1 MFDWLF
7 GRKRPAVPGL
17 QKPSGRKP
25 AQSAPMVRAM
35 PKLPFPIE
43 SVHGSQALEAYERL
57 RAAGRGIPVIV
68 GNDETLHRLAERLAD
83 ENLPENV
90 LAIEKEAAAAPFP
103 EAWRAKREQDLGAY
117 DDAGDEDYS
126 VTGGEWPEAVTPQDF
141 SQHLNLLTQQPLDRV
156 QIAILPTQDPSL
168 IPAFLN
174 FGGWN
179 ECPDA
184 ATHVAAARYWY
195 EKYGAEIVAITDDI
209 IEYRVKRRPVSREA
223 AMTLAQ
229 EQYELCSDIVLQG
242 SGTLEP
248 LAATLMASDWWF
260 FWWD

>member
-1 MFDWLF
+1 
-7 GRKRPAVPGL
+7 
-17 QKPSGRKP
+17 
-25 AQSAPMVRAM
+25 MVRAM

-57 RAAGRGIPVIV
+57 RGAGRGIPVIV
-68 GNDETLHRLAERLAD
+68 GNDESLHRLAERLAHV
-83 ENLPENV
+83 NQPENV
-90 LAIEKEAAAAPFP
+90 LAIEKEAVAAPFP
-103 EAWRAKREQDLGAY
+103 ETWRHKRQQDLGAY
-117 DDAGDEDYS
+117 DDAGDEDFA
-126 VTGGEWPEAVTPQDF
+126 VTGGEWPEGITPQDF
-141 SQHLNLLTQQPLDRV
+141 SQHLDLLTQQPLNRV
-156 QIAILPTQDPSL
+156 HLVILPTLDPSL

-184 ATHVAAARYWY
+184 ATHVAAARYWH

-209 IEYRVKRRPVSREA
+209 IEYRVKRRPASREE
-223 AMTLAQ
+223 AMTLAR
-229 EQYELCSDIVLQG
+229 EHYELCSDIVLQG

>member
-1 MFDWLF
+1 
-7 GRKRPAVPGL
+7 
-17 QKPSGRKP
+17 
-25 AQSAPMVRAM
+25 MVRAM

-43 SVHGSQALEAYERL
+43 TVHGSQALEAYDRL
-57 RAAGRGIPVIV
+57 RSAGRGVPVIV
-68 GNDETLHRLAERLAD
+68 GNDETLHRLAERLAHV
-83 ENLPENV
+83 NQPENV
-90 LAIEKEAAAAPFP
+90 LAIEKQAVAAPFP
-103 EAWRAKREQDLGAY
+103 EAWRAKRQMELGAY
-117 DDAGDEDYS
+117 DDAGDDDYA
-126 VTGGEWPEAVTPQDF
+126 VTGGEWPDAITPQHF
-141 SQHLNLLTQQPLDRV
+141 SQHLNLLTQKPLDRV
-156 QIAILPTQDPSL
+156 HIAILPTQDPSL

-174 FGGWN
+174 CGGWN

-184 ATHVAAARYWY
+184 ATHVAAARYGQ

-209 IEYRVKRRPVSREA
+209 LEYRVTRRPANREEA
-223 AMTLAQ
+223 KILAQ

>member
-1 MFDWLF
+1 
-7 GRKRPAVPGL
+7 
-17 QKPSGRKP
+17 
-25 AQSAPMVRAM
+25 MVRAM

-43 SVHGSQALEAYERL
+43 SVHGSQALETYERL

-90 LAIEKEAAAAPFP
+90 MAIEKEAAAAPFP
-103 EAWRAKREQDLGAY
+103 DAWRVKREQDLGAY
-117 DDAGDEDYS
+117 DDAGDEDYA

-156 QIAILPTQDPSL
+156 HIAILPTQDPSL

-184 ATHVAAARYWY
+184 ATHVAAARYWH

-209 IEYRVKRRPVSREA
+209 IEYRVKRRPGSREA

>member
-17 QKPSGRKP
+17 QQASGKRP
-25 AQSAPMVRAM
+25 VQSAPMVRAM

-43 SVHGSQALEAYERL
+43 TVHGSQALEAYDRL
-57 RAAGRGIPVIV
+57 KGAGRGIPVIV
-68 GNDETLHRLAERLAD
+68 GNDETLHRLAERLAHVHQ
-83 ENLPENV
+83 PEDV
-90 LAIEKEAAAAPFP
+90 SAIEKAAVAAPFP

-117 DDAGDEDYS
+117 DDAGDEDYA
-126 VTGGEWPEAVTPQDF
+126 VTGGEWPDAVTPQDF
-141 SQHLNLLTQQPLDRV
+141 SQHLDLLTQQPLERV
-156 QIAILPTQDPSL
+156 HLVLLPTHDPSL

-184 ATHVAAARYWY
+184 ATHVAAARYWH

-209 IEYRVKRRPVSREA
+209 IEYRVKKRPRSREE

-229 EQYELCSDIVLQG
+229 EQYELCADIVLQG